1 MGAEL
6 QAGSSVAG
14 RYRLE
19 RQIARGGMGSV
30 WLATHLQLDAPVAIK
45 FMTTNLEP
53 SLIARFEREAKACA
67 RLNSPHIVKV
77 SDFGVENDA
86 PFMVMELLTGEDLGV
101 RLKRDGKIPFD
112 RLALMAEQIGRG
124 LGVAH
129 EAGIVHRDLKPAN
142 VFLARTGREEV
153 IKLLDFGVARETEQR
168 MVDDLTTSGLV
179 LGSPHHMSPE
189 QAAGESVDGRS
200 DLWSFGVL
208 LYQCIA
214 GKKPFDGPNLT
225 SVLLAITSRNPAP
238 PSSLV
243 EGVPA
248 RVDAFFERALHRD
261 RGERFQTAEE
271 MAAAFGALDS
281 TARAPS
287 LALPSLTPAPI
298 SSDSGTPLVTP
309 EPIQTST
316 GSRII
321 PAVERGVK
329 APSVGGR
336 AALFLVPVAVGAAAL
351 LWLGTRN
358 AATIGEAPA
367 AAISVI
373 AASAAEPSASGPIV
387 EVARASAI
395 ASSLSSA
402 PLAIASSAAPKIP
415 QAHTAPK
422 QPPNSTT
429 SAPSKANTSG
439 CPSGKVADPFT
450 GLCVTRH

>member
-1 MGAEL
+1 
-6 QAGSSVAG
+6 
-14 RYRLE
+14 
-19 RQIARGGMGSV
+19 MGSV

-248 RVDAFFERALHRD
+248 GVDAFFERALHRD

-387 EVARASAI
+387 EVAQASAI

>member
-1 MGAEL
+1 VLE
-6 QAGSSVAG
+6 AGSSIAG

-45 FMTTNLEP
+45 LMTTSMEP
-53 SLIARFEREAKACA
+53 SLVARFEREAKACA

-77 SDFGVENDA
+77 SDFGVESDA

-112 RLALMAEQIGRG
+112 RLAVMADQIGRG

-208 LYQCIA
+208 LYQA
-214 GKKPFDGPNLT
+214 LTGARPFAGPNLT
-225 SVLLAITSRNPAP
+225 AILLAITSKSPAP
-238 PSSLV
+238 PSTLMV
-243 EGVPA
+243 GAPA
-248 RVDAFFERALHRD
+248 GVDAFFERALHRD
-261 RGERFQTAEE
+261 RNQRFQTAEE
-271 MAAAFGALDS
+271 MAAAFAALDS
-281 TARAPS
+281 SERAPS
-287 LALPSLTPAPI
+287 LAFPSLTPAPI
-298 SSDSGTPLVTP
+298 SSDSGSPLMTP
-309 EPIQTST
+309 EPLQTST

-336 AALFLVPVAVGAAAL
+336 AAFLLVPVLVGAAAL
-351 LWLGTRN
+351 SWLATRDSS
-358 AATIGEAPA
+358 TSSDTPV

-373 AASAAEPSASGPIV
+373 ASSTAPPTATGPVV
-387 EVARASAI
+387 EVAQSASASAL
-395 ASSLSSA
+395 ASV

-415 QAHTAPK
+415 PAHTTQKA
-422 QPPNSTT
+422 PPNSTT
-429 SAPSKANTSG
+429 NAPSKANTSG